1 MSIFDDDKDK
11 YKKFL
16 RFLKKALNEE
26 ADIQQR
32 IQEIAENTQDAGRMH
47 EAASFAD
54 DKQADSDFDK
64 NKKTKDILK
73 EQTKTIERLQ
83 DCNEEQ
89 ADKIDALQE
98 KRRQQAEQMQELQR
112 ACDLQAKEIKQLKA
126 QVDEQLGQLK
136 NKNAELQAAQNEIDR
151 FEQLAKQLKSEKEAQ
166 TDKLSQ
172 LQKKL
177 SAWESEFAEPAKFYR
192 LYKSL
197 PQGIRGRFTDIVADT
212 SVVAFISTGSNIEYV
227 EMFWDAM
234 KRNYAELGA
243 EREALLQIFAY
254 LVELCNAYQ
263 GEQVYRL
270 LDDEIEKSFDDDI
283 HMRSDSCSKYSGR
296 IEKVLLPG
304 IWNKRSERANRKA
317 LVEWK

>member
-1 MSIFDDDKDK
+1 MFDSDKDK

-16 RFLKKALNEE
+16 KFLKQALTEE
-26 ADIQQR
+26 DDIQQR
-32 IQEIAENTQDAGRMH
+32 IQEIAENTQGTGRMH
-47 EAASFAD
+47 EAADFAAY
-54 DKQADSDFDK
+54 KQADRDFDK
-64 NKKTKDILK
+64 NKKTKEILK
-73 EQTKTIERLQ
+73 EQANAIEKLQ
-83 DCNEEQ
+83 ECNKEQ

-112 ACDLQAKEIKQLKA
+112 ACDLQTKERQKLEA

-136 NKNAELQAAQNEIDR
+136 SRSTELQAAQKEIDR
-151 FEQLAKQLKSEKEAQ
+151 FEQLSKQLKSEKEVQ

-177 SAWESEFAEPAKFYR
+177 SAWEREFAEPAKFYK
-192 LYKSL
+192 LYRSL
-197 PQGIRGRFTDIVADT
+197 SQGIRGRFTDIVADT

-234 KRNYAELGA
+234 KRNYVELGA

-254 LVELCNAYQ
+254 LLELCNAYQ
-263 GEQVYRL
+263 GEQVYML

-283 HMRSDSCSKYSGR
+283 HMRSDSCSKYSGK

-317 LVEWK
+317 LVEWQ